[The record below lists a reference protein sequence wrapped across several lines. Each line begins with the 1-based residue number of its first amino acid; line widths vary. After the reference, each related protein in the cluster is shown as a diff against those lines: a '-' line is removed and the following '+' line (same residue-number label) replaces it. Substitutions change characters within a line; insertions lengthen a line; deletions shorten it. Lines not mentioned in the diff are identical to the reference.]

1 MKYDHSNV
9 VLKWR
14 MFKERDGD
22 VQIFT
27 WTPTACLFCNIIIII
42 INIMIVLSVVHSFIP
57 CVFQHTLVFRS
68 SHERTAVC
76 LCDQL
81 EPFIC
86 DLLFFFFYRYFSLSD
101 IKNLRYPEL
110 DDLLW
115 KCFRFQHI
123 GHRNDVKEQVKW
135 HSKCPN
141 ILGKSSTID
150 LKASKIRKHCDFLR
164 ICFSY

>member
-1 MKYDHSNV
+1 
-9 VLKWR
+9 

-86 DLLFFFFYRYFSLSD
+86 DLLFFFFIVIFLCQILKTSVTQNLMICCGNVSDFSTLGTEMMLKSRSNG
-101 IKNLRYPEL
+101 IQSVLIFWGNL
-110 DDLLW
+110 
-115 KCFRFQHI
+115 
-123 GHRNDVKEQVKW
+123 
-135 HSKCPN
+135 
-141 ILGKSSTID
+141 
-150 LKASKIRKHCDFLR
+150 LR
-164 ICFSY
+164 LI

>member
-86 DLLFFFFYRYFSLSD
+86 DLLFFFFIVIFLCQILKTSVTQNLMICCGNVSDFSTLGTEMMLKSRSNG
-101 IKNLRYPEL
+101 IQSVLIFWGNL
-110 DDLLW
+110 
-115 KCFRFQHI
+115 
-123 GHRNDVKEQVKW
+123 
-135 HSKCPN
+135 
-141 ILGKSSTID
+141 
-150 LKASKIRKHCDFLR
+150 LR
-164 ICFSY
+164 LI